1 MNVRKSAHRA
11 EPRRRVRPLRTK
23 LIGALLAL
31 LTVVCLVIGVI
42 SEFALGAFLTQQVD
56 KQLHDTVNRSQSFNG
71 GPGRDHGDA
80 LNALGTATGTVHA
93 LFSPGQ
99 TQAEILDTQQGSP
112 VPNPQPMGLADQE
125 VLRGVAADGKTHTV
139 SLSEGSYR
147 VIAVN
152 TDNGVE
158 VFGLPMDQADAT
170 MLTVGLILGGVALT
184 AVIGAGVVGAYVV
197 RRTLRPLDRVA
208 AAAAKVTEIPLD
220 RGEVGLSV
228 RVPVTDTDPA
238 TEVGQVGYALNRMLG
253 HIDNALDAR
262 QASETRVRQF
272 VADASHELRTPLAA
286 IRGYAELT
294 RRANGRVPADIAHA
308 MYRVE
313 SEASR
318 MTTLVDDL
326 LLLARLDAGRPLEES
341 EVDLTRLVADAVGDA
356 HIAGPEHRWRLE
368 LPEAPVTVS
377 GDAQRLHQVLSNLL
391 ANGRNHTPPGT
402 TVTTRLAVSADGSA
416 VLTVTDNGPGIP
428 PDLLPNVFERFARG
442 DSSRSRAAGSTG
454 LGMAI
459 AAAVVSAH
467 HGTVEVHSR
476 PGRTEF
482 EVRLPRA
489 VLTIDAAVTEELPRV
504 PGQVIRTSTGFSQ
517 ERHNLGQGVAG
528 TLDP

>member
-23 LIGALLAL
+23 LIAALVAL

-42 SEFALGAFLTQQVD
+42 SLFSLSAFLTQQVD
-56 KQLHDTVNRSQSFNG
+56 KQLHDTVNRSQTFNG
-71 GPGRDHGDA
+71 GPGHDRGGDA
-80 LNALGTATGTVHA
+80 LMAAGTATGTVYA
-93 LFSPGQ
+93 LFSATQ
-99 TQAEILDTQQGSP
+99 TKAEILDTEPGSP
-112 VPNPQPMGLADQE
+112 VPVPQNMNPADEQ
-125 VLRGVAADGKTHTV
+125 VLHQVVADGRTHTI
-139 SLSEGSYR
+139 SLSEGDYR

-152 TDNGVE
+152 TNGGVE
-158 VFGLPMDQADAT
+158 VFGLPMSQPNAT
-170 MLTVGLILGGVALT
+170 LLTVGLILGGVALV
-184 AVIGAGVVGAYVV
+184 AVIGAGVVGAFVV

-208 AAAAKVTEIPLD
+208 AAASKVTEIPLD
-220 RGEVGLSV
+220 RGEVALSI

-294 RRANGRVPADIAHA
+294 RRSGDRVPADIAHA
-308 MYRVE
+308 MRRVE

-341 EVDLTRLVADAVGDA
+341 EVDLSRLVADAVGDA
-356 HIAGPEHRWRLE
+356 HIAGPQHRWKLE
-368 LPEAPVTVS
+368 LPDYPVSVT
-377 GDAQRLHQVLSNLL
+377 GDAQRLHQVLANLL
-391 ANGRNHTPPGT
+391 ANGRTHTPPGT

-459 AAAVVSAH
+459 VAAVVSAH
-467 HGTVEVHSR
+467 HGKVHVHSR

-489 VLTIDAAVTEELPRV
+489 VLTIDADVTDELPV
-504 PGQVIRTSTGFSQ
+504 QVVRTSTGFSQ
-517 ERHNLGQGVAG
+517 ERHNLGQGVPE